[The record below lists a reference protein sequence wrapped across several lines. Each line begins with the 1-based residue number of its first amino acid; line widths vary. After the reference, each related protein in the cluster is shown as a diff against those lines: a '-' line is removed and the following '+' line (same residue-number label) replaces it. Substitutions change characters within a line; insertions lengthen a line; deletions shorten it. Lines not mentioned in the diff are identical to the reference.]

1 MYKQVWYLHWRFH
14 SLKVQ
19 LCTLF
24 TENTTVLYSECLP
37 FFFPFFQPALQCKH
51 KRIYKFTMQR
61 NSSNI
66 SWLLLLLYTWSNSL
80 IWSHNG
86 LKTEWKE
93 SILGWIR
100 PHTISHRLLASKILH
115 SPTTWPEAGYVIRLC
130 IRNAI
135 IVATA
140 FIILVLDFCIISTQ
154 LPHNFLLAFVSL
166 CTRCTV
172 LWLSCHALDHHCSH
186 LCITVGLWEAF
197 VGYGCTEVVP
207 PPHPQQTE
215 IWPLPFPQSK
225 DTVNSILLWC

>member
-1 MYKQVWYLHWRFH
+1 MERKH
-14 SLKVQ
+14 SGM
-19 LCTLF
+19 
-24 TENTTVLYSECLP
+24 NT
-37 FFFPFFQPALQCKH
+37 
-51 KRIYKFTMQR
+51 
-61 NSSNI
+61 
-66 SWLLLLLYTWSNSL
+66 
-80 IWSHNG
+80 
-86 LKTEWKE
+86 
-93 SILGWIR
+93 GWIR

-140 FIILVLDFCIISTQ
+140 FIILILDFCIISTQ

-207 PPHPQQTE
+207 PPPPPPPPPSKLKYDPCLSPSRK
-215 IWPLPFPQSK
+215 IPLTAFYCDAK
-225 DTVNSILLWC
+225 RNGILRGKTKQNYIRDCGWDFCC